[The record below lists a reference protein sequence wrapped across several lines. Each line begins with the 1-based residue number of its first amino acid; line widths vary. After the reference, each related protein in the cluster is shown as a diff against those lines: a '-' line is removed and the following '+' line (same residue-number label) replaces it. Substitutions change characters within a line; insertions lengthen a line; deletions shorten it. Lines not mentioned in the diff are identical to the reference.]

1 MLNAGEQTAA
11 HEVLHSIGLDHTFS
25 DKLGVYIKGQE
36 DDENE
41 IGAEKN
47 NIEQEIKN
55 FEEIIKNIEEEKNFC
70 RRKKIGKQ
78 GYLLLKE
85 LRSYYEI
92 ICKYIVFSTNPN
104 LSVEIFEKTINDIIK
119 KEESEIVEED
129 VETLIISLENKKQN
143 SEDRIS
149 EEKNNLKIVQAE
161 KPKASTK
168 TVEYPKYK
176 KQSTT
181 LENFMDY
188 EQYENRNPNTD
199 FLHKTFYQWQWKE
212 MHEAGVKKVLKILTL
227 LVLLLLS
234 SCSIKKQY
242 YAYESEQKDEEG
254 RPLRYYTLERQS
266 GRYSETDIIR
276 FSDLMTYNIF
286 VLIEAGEAYTFF
298 AWSVDTSSTRKPY
311 YETRTAAMLKQT
323 IFKKLYR
330 IDAKKAIFRYK
341 NDVEFSRKI
350 FNETADYLLKERFY
364 TYNLWFPPEMKRV
377 RRIDESK
384 FPKGSVI
391 KWK

>member
-1 MLNAGEQTAA
+1 
-11 HEVLHSIGLDHTFS
+11 
-25 DKLGVYIKGQE
+25 
-36 DDENE
+36 
-41 IGAEKN
+41 
-47 NIEQEIKN
+47 
-55 FEEIIKNIEEEKNFC
+55 
-70 RRKKIGKQ
+70 
-78 GYLLLKE
+78 
-85 LRSYYEI
+85 
-92 ICKYIVFSTNPN
+92 
-104 LSVEIFEKTINDIIK
+104 
-119 KEESEIVEED
+119 
-129 VETLIISLENKKQN
+129 
-143 SEDRIS
+143 
-149 EEKNNLKIVQAE
+149 
-161 KPKASTK
+161 
-168 TVEYPKYK
+168 
-176 KQSTT
+176 
-181 LENFMDY
+181 MDY

-199 FLHKTFYQWQWKE
+199 FLRK
-212 MHEAGVKKVLKILTL
+212 TL

-254 RPLRYYTLERQS
+254 RPLQYYTLEHQS
-266 GRYSETDIIR
+266 GREFETDIIR

-286 VLIEAGEAYTFF
+286 VLIETGEDYTFF

>member
-1 MLNAGEQTAA
+1 M
-11 HEVLHSIGLDHTFS
+11 
-25 DKLGVYIKGQE
+25 
-36 DDENE
+36 
-41 IGAEKN
+41 
-47 NIEQEIKN
+47 EIK
-55 FEEIIKNIEEEKNFC
+55 KH
-70 RRKKIGKQ
+70 
-78 GYLLLKE
+78 
-85 LRSYYEI
+85 
-92 ICKYIVFSTNPN
+92 
-104 LSVEIFEKTINDIIK
+104 
-119 KEESEIVEED
+119 
-129 VETLIISLENKKQN
+129 
-143 SEDRIS
+143 
-149 EEKNNLKIVQAE
+149 
-161 KPKASTK
+161 
-168 TVEYPKYK
+168 
-176 KQSTT
+176 STT

-188 EQYENRNPNTD
+188 EQYKNSNPNTD
-199 FLHKTFYQWQWKE
+199 FLRKTFYQWQWKE

-298 AWSVDTSSTRKPY
+298 AWSVDTSSTRIPY
-311 YETRTAAMLKQT
+311 YETRKVAMLKQT

-330 IDAKKAIFRYK
+330 IDAKKAIFKYK
-341 NDVEFSRKI
+341 NDVEFKDKI
-350 FNETADYLLKERFY
+350 FYETKDYLYKKDFN
-364 TYNLWFPPEMKRV
+364 TFNLWFPPEMKRV

>member
-1 MLNAGEQTAA
+1 M
-11 HEVLHSIGLDHTFS
+11 
-25 DKLGVYIKGQE
+25 
-36 DDENE
+36 
-41 IGAEKN
+41 
-47 NIEQEIKN
+47 EIK
-55 FEEIIKNIEEEKNFC
+55 E
-70 RRKKIGKQ
+70 
-78 GYLLLKE
+78 
-85 LRSYYEI
+85 
-92 ICKYIVFSTNPN
+92 
-104 LSVEIFEKTINDIIK
+104 
-119 KEESEIVEED
+119 
-129 VETLIISLENKKQN
+129 
-143 SEDRIS
+143 
-149 EEKNNLKIVQAE
+149 
-161 KPKASTK
+161 
-168 TVEYPKYK
+168 
-176 KQSTT
+176 QSTT

-188 EQYENRNPNTD
+188 KQYKNNIKNKN
-199 FLHKTFYQWQWKE
+199 FLCK
-212 MHEAGVKKVLKILTL
+212 TL
-227 LVLLLLS
+227 LLILLLS

-266 GRYSETDIIR
+266 GRYSETDIIC

-311 YETRTAAMLKQT
+311 YETRKVAMLKQT

-341 NDVEFSRKI
+341 NGVKFKDKI
-350 FNETADYLLKERFY
+350 FYETKDYLYKKDFN
-364 TYNLWFPPEMKRV
+364 TFKLWFPPEMKRV

>member
-1 MLNAGEQTAA
+1 
-11 HEVLHSIGLDHTFS
+11 
-25 DKLGVYIKGQE
+25 
-36 DDENE
+36 
-41 IGAEKN
+41 
-47 NIEQEIKN
+47 
-55 FEEIIKNIEEEKNFC
+55 
-70 RRKKIGKQ
+70 
-78 GYLLLKE
+78 
-85 LRSYYEI
+85 
-92 ICKYIVFSTNPN
+92 
-104 LSVEIFEKTINDIIK
+104 
-119 KEESEIVEED
+119 
-129 VETLIISLENKKQN
+129 
-143 SEDRIS
+143 
-149 EEKNNLKIVQAE
+149 
-161 KPKASTK
+161 
-168 TVEYPKYK
+168 
-176 KQSTT
+176 
-181 LENFMDY
+181 MDY
-188 EQYENRNPNTD
+188 EQYKNNTPNTN
-199 FLHKTFYQWQWKE
+199 FLCK
-212 MHEAGVKKVLKILTL
+212 TL

-254 RPLRYYTLERQS
+254 RPLQYYTLEHQS
-266 GRYSETDIIR
+266 GREFETDIIR

-286 VLIEAGEAYTFF
+286 VLIETGEDYTFF

>member
-1 MLNAGEQTAA
+1 MDRRNISLQSRDIIFELAASNAREQTAA

-36 DDENE
+36 DDVNE

-104 LSVEIFEKTINDIIK
+104 LSVEIFEKTINDTIK

-149 EEKNNLKIVQAE
+149 EEKNNLKIAQTN
-161 KPKASTK
+161 KPKGSTK

-188 EQYENRNPNTD
+188 EQYKNNTPNTN
-199 FLHKTFYQWQWKE
+199 FLCK
-212 MHEAGVKKVLKILTL
+212 TL

-234 SCSIKKQY
+234 SCAIKKQY

-266 GRYSETDIIR
+266 ERYSETDIIR

-311 YETRTAAMLKQT
+311 YETRTAAILKQT

-341 NDVEFSRKI
+341 NNVEFTDKI
-350 FNETADYLLKERFY
+350 FYETKDYLYKKDFN
-364 TYNLWFPPEMKRV
+364 TFNLWFPPEMKRV

>member
-1 MLNAGEQTAA
+1 
-11 HEVLHSIGLDHTFS
+11 
-25 DKLGVYIKGQE
+25 
-36 DDENE
+36 
-41 IGAEKN
+41 
-47 NIEQEIKN
+47 
-55 FEEIIKNIEEEKNFC
+55 
-70 RRKKIGKQ
+70 
-78 GYLLLKE
+78 
-85 LRSYYEI
+85 
-92 ICKYIVFSTNPN
+92 
-104 LSVEIFEKTINDIIK
+104 
-119 KEESEIVEED
+119 
-129 VETLIISLENKKQN
+129 
-143 SEDRIS
+143 
-149 EEKNNLKIVQAE
+149 
-161 KPKASTK
+161 
-168 TVEYPKYK
+168 
-176 KQSTT
+176 
-181 LENFMDY
+181 MDY

-199 FLHKTFYQWQWKE
+199 FLRK
-212 MHEAGVKKVLKILTL
+212 TL

-286 VLIEAGEAYTFF
+286 VLIETGEAYTFF

-311 YETRTAAMLKQT
+311 YQTFAFDIPKQT

-341 NDVEFSRKI
+341 NNVEFRDKI